1 MKKRV
6 RTQPTN
12 PYYSTEPAVSR
23 KLIAGQGMIPNAAL
37 GNATNKIIPKH
48 PGRMSGVAG
57 FSSKNKPIVK
67 RSGIT
72 TPKLGSTPKQPAKT
86 KVKR

>member
-12 PYYSTEPAVSR
+12 QYYTTEPAVSR

-37 GNATNKIIPKH
+37 NTPNKMIPKH

-67 RSGIT
+67 KSGIT